1 MSDEIFK
8 TLNLVPIKEEEER
21 QSTQLQK
28 YEPPPTTPRA
38 VEDYDEVQANIRD
51 AVAVATKALAEMAEI
66 ASSSQHPKAYESL
79 NSLITTAINANEK
92 LLDIQLKKKK
102 IEEANGIKD
111 DVPPTNVQNNLFVGT
126 TAEFLKMIE
135 RKKEKK

>member
-8 TLNLVPIKEEEER
+8 TLNLVPIKEEDGR
-21 QSTQLQK
+21 QPTQLQK
-28 YEPPPTTPRA
+28 YEPPPTPRA